1 MWAAWA
7 RHSHPGEGLG
17 VHNRYQRGRP
27 FPNAMLLGVD
37 MPPDLRGM
45 LEPGERVLWVGRPV
59 RAVALLTSLP
69 ILLFVAPFILIPVL
83 ALPGSAWTQPVVQV
97 FFALWYAFTLPI
109 AFLPLY
115 AYLDAGKTWYLLSDR
130 RIVVRKGVIGTDY
143 DVLGLDKV
151 QQVNVNVG
159 LVDKF
164 YGTGSVKVQAIGVEP
179 LTLQAVKEPY
189 KVQKLILQAL
199 EEARRA
205 ASPTEP

>member
-1 MWAAWA
+1 MAAWA
-7 RHSHPGEGLG
+7 RRRAPKRGPGCITVISAAGPLQN
-17 VHNRYQRGRP
+17 V
-27 FPNAMLLGVD
+27 MLLGVD

-59 RAVALLTSLP
+59 RAVAALTSLP
-69 ILLFVAPFILIPVL
+69 ILLFAAPFILIPVL
-83 ALPGSAWTQPVVQV
+83 ALPGPAWTQPVVQV
-97 FFALWYAFTLPI
+97 FFAFWYALTLPI

-115 AYLDAGKTWYLLSDR
+115 AYLAAGKTWYLLSDR

-164 YGTGSVKVQAIGVEP
+164 YGTGSIKVQAIGVEP

-189 KVQKLILQAL
+189 KVQKLILKAL

-205 ASPTEP
+205 ASLTQP